1 MNDIF
6 DEIKNMK
13 RVSFYNNK
21 MSMRNKFLENEFQ
34 RVFQI
39 LDECFVKINE
49 IKINN
54 DKKLIKIIDL
64 IEELSE
70 KSRNL
75 EQVLSGKD

>member
-21 MSMRNKFLENEFQ
+21 MSMRNKFLENEIQ

-39 LDECFVKINE
+39 LDECFVRINE